1 MITEFIK
8 DISKLSGS
16 AVKIFLILY
25 EYRDRSEKTDGWIIA
40 SYESLMIYTGLGSS
54 NSIRKGVLELASCGW
69 IRDYERGGYDILN
82 GKRVNRSTKYK
93 LSEEKL
99 SEEDIKDVLK
109 KII

>member
-1 MITEFIK
+1 MPKIK
-8 DISKLSGS
+8 KNKVKFQRKLQSRGMTPY
-16 AVKIFLILY
+16 FCC
-25 EYRDRSEKTDGWIIA
+25 R
-40 SYESLMIYTGLGSS
+40 
-54 NSIRKGVLELASCGW
+54 ASCGW

-99 SEEDIKDVLK
+99 SEEEIREVLK